1 MPEATLKAY
10 TQTAIV
16 TATTGPG
23 VVVRQT
29 APVAHVIKAVEA
41 GPPGPPGDIPG
52 FLAALSPASDTA
64 PDVLI
69 VRQGAEWMRATYAQL
84 RLWAGARNTT
94 TRGRAVTVGGLAVTT
109 TE

>member
-1 MPEATLKAY
+1 VDEILIVADTELLLQDDSELLIETLPGTAELVETS
-10 TQTAIV
+10 TQ
-16 TATTGPG
+16 
-23 VVVRQT
+23 
-29 APVAHVIKAVEA
+29 